1 VKATKRKSGTR
12 AKKAKR
18 MKPPTRMV
26 KTAGA
31 KKSSFKHAS
40 KRIELAPAT
49 RKRFLIAGS
58 ATLELVLIT
67 PKNLV

>member
-1 VKATKRKSGTR
+1 
-12 AKKAKR
+12 

>member
-1 VKATKRKSGTR
+1 LDTTNTVKASKRNPPP

-31 KKSSFKHAS
+31 KKFSFKHAS
-40 KRIELAPAT
+40 KRKST
-49 RKRFLIAGS
+49 RCGRES
-58 ATLELVLIT
+58 AS
-67 PKNLV
+67 

>member
-1 VKATKRKSGTR
+1 LDTTNTVKASKRNPPP

-31 KKSSFKHAS
+31 KKSSFKAS
-40 KRIELAPAT
+40 KRKST
-49 RKRFLIAGS
+49 RWRRES
-58 ATLELVLIT
+58 AS
-67 PKNLV
+67 